1 MRKAVSLGK
10 SGLHGLAGSD
20 EGPKALFVGKRVGR
34 ASRGCVFQF
43 GPEWVWQW
51 MSHAVM
57 NSVNNLQSEH
67 GGQDFYPQRQRL
79 RGSRI
84 LFG

>member
-1 MRKAVSLGK
+1 MKAVSLGQF
-10 SGLHGLAGSD
+10 GLHSLAGRD
-20 EGPKALFVGKRVGR
+20 EGPKALFVGKRIGR

-43 GPEWVWQW
+43 GPGGVWQW

-67 GGQDFYPQRQRL
+67 GGQDFYP
-79 RGSRI
+79 
-84 LFG
+84 